1 MNSRTSNK
9 IKKIEAFVISKKG
22 LTLFGAIF
30 FVVFILFI
38 APNIFTVTFDATH
51 MKANV
56 GESNKKD
63 SRDVNGDVNNTD
75 GDFEE
80 ESETDSKKR
89 NSIDVLGAT
98 GASSSLNEIIFN
110 PTEYKIK
117 SASDVIHLKTPSPL
131 RAVYI
136 SSWVAGS
143 PDLKNKI
150 KKFIN
155 DTELNAIVIDF
166 KDSTGKISGY
176 TGVSEIDNVGCTENR
191 IKDIKG
197 LIKEFHDDNI
207 YVIARIAVFQDPCMT
222 GKHPDYAVKRK
233 SDGKIW
239 KDRKGLSW
247 MYAGSKDVWD
257 YNIKVARTAYYL
269 GFDEVNFDYI
279 RFPSD
284 GNMKDLSYPV
294 IVTDSTSTDVTV
306 NTRSNILSRFFIYV
320 DDELRK
326 KAGDD
331 RPQVSADVFGLVA
344 TNYDDLGIGQVLE
357 KILPYVDYVAPMVY
371 PSHFANG
378 WNGYAKPAARPY
390 EVIKI
395 SMGKAVLRAKEMG
408 ESPDKL
414 RPWFQDFN
422 LGANYTPQM
431 IKDQIRGASEVGLN
445 SWMMWDPA
453 NKYKSTKEVFL
464 SR

>member
-1 MNSRTSNK
+1 MNSKQKTK
-9 IKKIEAFVISKKG
+9 IKRFEKILLSKRGLILIGSFCFVI
-22 LTLFGAIF
+22 
-30 FVVFILFI
+30 FILFI
-38 APNIFTVTFDATH
+38 APNIFMVSFDATH
-51 MKANV
+51 MKA
-56 GESNKKD
+56 
-63 SRDVNGDVNNTD
+63 DVNSSGS
-75 GDFEE
+75 
-80 ESETDSKKR
+80 SEGSSVSSLVTQSDDANASG
-89 NSIDVLGAT
+89 SLSVI
-98 GASSSLNEIIFN
+98 SSSSS
-110 PTEYKIK
+110 
-117 SASDVIHLKTPSPL
+117 SASIGGVMFDPGNPLMQNSSDVTHVQTPNSLK
-131 RAVYI
+131 AIYI

-150 KKFIN
+150 KKLIE
-155 DTELNAIVIDF
+155 DTELNAVIIDF

-176 TGVSEIDNVGCTENR
+176 TGVPEIDNVGCTETR

-197 LIKEFHDDNI
+197 LVKEFHDSNI
-207 YVIARIAVFQDPCMT
+207 YLIARIAVFQDPCMT

-247 MYAGSKDVWD
+247 MYAGSKEVWE
-257 YNIKVARTAYYL
+257 YNIKVARVAYYL

-294 IVTDSTSTDVTV
+294 AVSNSTSTDVSV

-326 KAGDD
+326 KAGDNK
-331 RPQVSADVFGLVA
+331 PKISADVFGLVA

-357 KILPYVDYVAPMVY
+357 KILPYVDYIAPMVY

-378 WNGYAKPAARPY
+378 WNGYAKPATHPY
-390 EVIKI
+390 EVISI
-395 SMGKAVLRAKEMG
+395 SMGKAVARAKAMG
-408 ESPDKL
+408 EDPNKL
-414 RPWFQDFN
+414 RPWLQDFN
-422 LGANYTPQM
+422 LGATYTPQM
-431 IKDQIRGASEVGLN
+431 IKDQIRGAKDVGLN

-453 NKYKSTKEVFL
+453 NKYNSTKKILIGE
-464 SR
+464 